1 MSQQHEWRTWEG
13 SGRNSGILLDA
24 IVHGPPS
31 PSLPLSRL
39 LVCSRATHLP
49 ASPVLRTSRL
59 LRHPREG
66 LLPLRP
72 SPGGPGHDA
81 RASRP
86 HTHGATH
93 ASLAHS
99 PPAAAA
105 ACSATSALFVI
116 SCGTIRFEVAFS
128 ESGHFRGNVTRRQR
142 PFEKIPKVKP
152 WRCVRGPA
160 DQQHEGAPGVR
171 EGSRV
176 EASPLSKG
184 RRVRPLQND
193 LGGAGQ
199 GQHNDPHWPSPVEV
213 RERERDTRRRG
224 G

>member
-1 MSQQHEWRTWEG
+1 MALQASSSAQERARERETGQGPFFFFLVVAGRGGRNLLLRFSPRSYSSSPKIQFSRSAPPPSTPAPRRSLLFALGPRPPPGICGGEKKKELLSQQHEWRTWEG

-105 ACSATSALFVI
+105 ACSATFALFYL
-116 SCGTIRFEVAFS
+116 
-128 ESGHFRGNVTRRQR
+128 H
-142 PFEKIPKVKP
+142 
-152 WRCVRGPA
+152 
-160 DQQHEGAPGVR
+160 
-171 EGSRV
+171 
-176 EASPLSKG
+176 
-184 RRVRPLQND
+184 
-193 LGGAGQ
+193 
-199 GQHNDPHWPSPVEV
+199 
-213 RERERDTRRRG
+213 
-224 G
+224 